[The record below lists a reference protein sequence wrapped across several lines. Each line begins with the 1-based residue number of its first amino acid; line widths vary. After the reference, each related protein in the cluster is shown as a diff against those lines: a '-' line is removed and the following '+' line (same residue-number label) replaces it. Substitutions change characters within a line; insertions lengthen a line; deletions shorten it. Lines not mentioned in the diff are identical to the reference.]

1 MFLLIFDSIDD
12 VIWIPS
18 IEGSSKVL
26 HTLIAYAMWV
36 SGALLESGHT
46 FSKTQAMYVVCVS
59 AFIVTNNLS

>member
-1 MFLLIFDSIDD
+1 MFLLIFNSIDN

-36 SGALLESGHT
+36 SGTLLEFGHT
-46 FSKTQAMYVVCVS
+46 FSKTRDMYVIYVS
-59 AFIVTNNLS
+59 AFIVANNFS